1 MNIIEV
7 WKPKYSTG
15 EILVATHKVIKGDN
29 YVRVTQDPTYKGKLL
44 KINLQTRFDY
54 PVKPNG
60 KGQVYCIPISKFE
73 IISE

>member
-1 MNIIEV
+1 MINAEQCNLLNRLEEYFEE
-7 WKPKYSTG
+7 K
-15 EILVATHKVIKGDN
+15 
-29 YVRVTQDPTYKGKLL
+29 TYKGKLL

-54 PVKPNG
+54 PVQPNG